1 MLNYVQPSIF
11 IMLIACRHSIQNN
24 MNILILLVIT
34 MFVITAGYVG
44 YHASQNQPVKE
55 TKGHGMEFETLDVE
69 ESIQTL
75 QSLRL
80 DKSYA

>member
-1 MLNYVQPSIF
+1 
-11 IMLIACRHSIQNN
+11 
-24 MNILILLVIT
+24 MNILILLVIA

-55 TKGHGMEFETLDVE
+55 VKGHGMEFETFSIE
-69 ESIQTL
+69 NSIQDL

>member
-1 MLNYVQPSIF
+1 
-11 IMLIACRHSIQNN
+11 
-24 MNILILLVIT
+24 MNILILLVIA

-55 TKGHGMEFETLDVE
+55 AKGHGMEFETLSIGTG
-69 ESIQTL
+69 SIQDL